1 MINQNLEPFLQ
12 WAKEQGWQLRRNR
25 TGQCQLDGSVTKRY
39 QVPESYLEFLG
50 AVRSCISPQDTAW
63 FLCEEDYAGGQEL
76 MFRWN
81 ELELMSLAAA
91 EDKGNK
97 ARMERIVRFWD
108 GAMPFFVSVG
118 GGYGFFALDTK
129 EHPGA
134 VLYGCEP
141 YFEKA
146 QQVAEDLDG
155 FLSLLMKGEIELA
168 E

>member
-12 WAKEQGWQLRRNR
+12 WAKERGWQLRRNR

-97 ARMERIVRFWD
+97 ARMEPIVRFWD
-108 GAMPFFVSVG
+108 GAMPFCFCGMGLRLFRVG
-118 GGYGFFALDTK
+118 HKGASRSGALW
-129 EHPGA
+129 
-134 VLYGCEP
+134 L
-141 YFEKA
+141 
-146 QQVAEDLDG
+146 
-155 FLSLLMKGEIELA
+155 
-168 E
+168 